1 MSFIGIIIGIVLGLI
16 LIAVIT
22 KISNSDFR
30 TTTKYDE
37 RQVIVRGNGYKYGF
51 WTMAI
56 LMLSYSF
63 FEWGYPEIA
72 ERIPVQ
78 RFYVYFMIMLI
89 SVLIHT
95 GYCIF
100 NDGYF
105 GINNNRRR
113 WYVSFLCIGL
123 ANVLIGYANAARGK
137 IWEDGK
143 LGTPMI
149 SFSCGLAFVVIGI
162 MIVIKALI
170 DKSSGSDEDDTN
182 ETA

>member
-89 SVLIHT
+89 FTKVFVPL
-95 GYCIF
+95 
-100 NDGYF
+100 
-105 GINNNRRR
+105 
-113 WYVSFLCIGL
+113 L
-123 ANVLIGYANAARGK
+123 K
-137 IWEDGK
+137 EDGIMSFIFILLFGK
-143 LGTPMI
+143 VGLQSKQQKMPGLDELLFMRTPR
-149 SFSCGLAFVVIGI
+149 A
-162 MIVIKALI
+162 
-170 DKSSGSDEDDTN
+170 
-182 ETA
+182 